1 VGKAILSECVFAVG
15 CRWSLWLCVFGLA
28 DGETIGGETQYAEL
42 INAATDINDV
52 EVIGSASDTVS
63 VRAICDTW
71 HTVGQS
77 VIAVVLA
84 AVALAVSAIILLVC
98 MNRKTAFRSR

>member
-1 VGKAILSECVFAVG
+1 VGKAILSECVFAVAVVG
-15 CRWSLWLCVFGLA
+15 VFGYTSSVFA

-63 VRAICDTW
+63 VRLFVTHGTPLAN
-71 HTVGQS
+71 QS
-77 VIAVVLA
+77 
-84 AVALAVSAIILLVC
+84 
-98 MNRKTAFRSR
+98 